1 MSARPPAS
9 WVSLAVTA
17 GERGP
22 HLTEHFGQAVLEM
35 CRVAERVSGC
45 CYRSPEKET
54 VNCLRKSRRVVR
66 KYRRMSLRREMR
78 RLRQMLGY
86 RRDTVE
92 DTVLEGAVQLI
103 NSLEEQLLA
112 RLREVG
118 LPPRLANTGLDN
130 NKMGINDLREAVGK
144 MMANA
149 R

>member
-1 MSARPPAS
+1 M
-9 WVSLAVTA
+9 V
-17 GERGP
+17 
-22 HLTEHFGQAVLEM
+22 
-35 CRVAERVSGC
+35 
-45 CYRSPEKET
+45 K
-54 VNCLRKSRRVVR
+54 

-130 NKMGINDLREAVGK
+130 KMGINDLREAVGK
-144 MMANA
+144 MMANT

>member
-1 MSARPPAS
+1 M
-9 WVSLAVTA
+9 
-17 GERGP
+17 
-22 HLTEHFGQAVLEM
+22 
-35 CRVAERVSGC
+35 
-45 CYRSPEKET
+45 
-54 VNCLRKSRRVVR
+54 VR

-92 DTVLEGAVQLI
+92 DRVLEGAVQLI

-112 RLREVG
+112 RLREVR
-118 LPPRLANTGLDN
+118 LPPRLANTGLN

-144 MMANA
+144 MMANG

>member
-1 MSARPPAS
+1 M
-9 WVSLAVTA
+9 V
-17 GERGP
+17 
-22 HLTEHFGQAVLEM
+22 
-35 CRVAERVSGC
+35 
-45 CYRSPEKET
+45 K
-54 VNCLRKSRRVVR
+54 

-92 DTVLEGAVQLI
+92 DRVLEGAVQLI

-118 LPPRLANTGLDN
+118 LPPRLANTGLN

>member
-1 MSARPPAS
+1 M
-9 WVSLAVTA
+9 
-17 GERGP
+17 
-22 HLTEHFGQAVLEM
+22 
-35 CRVAERVSGC
+35 
-45 CYRSPEKET
+45 
-54 VNCLRKSRRVVR
+54 NCLRKSRRVVK
-66 KYRRMSLRREMR
+66 KYRRMSLRREIR

-112 RLREVG
+112 RLMEVG

-144 MMANA
+144 MMANN

>member
-1 MSARPPAS
+1 M
-9 WVSLAVTA
+9 
-17 GERGP
+17 
-22 HLTEHFGQAVLEM
+22 
-35 CRVAERVSGC
+35 
-45 CYRSPEKET
+45 
-54 VNCLRKSRRVVR
+54 VR

-118 LPPRLANTGLDN
+118 LPPRPANTGLD

-144 MMANA
+144 MMANG

>member
-1 MSARPPAS
+1 M
-9 WVSLAVTA
+9 
-17 GERGP
+17 
-22 HLTEHFGQAVLEM
+22 
-35 CRVAERVSGC
+35 
-45 CYRSPEKET
+45 
-54 VNCLRKSRRVVR
+54 VR

-92 DTVLEGAVQLI
+92 DRVLEGAVQLI

-130 NKMGINDLREAVGK
+130 KMGINDLREAVGK
-144 MMANA
+144 MMANG

>member
-1 MSARPPAS
+1 M
-9 WVSLAVTA
+9 
-17 GERGP
+17 
-22 HLTEHFGQAVLEM
+22 
-35 CRVAERVSGC
+35 
-45 CYRSPEKET
+45 
-54 VNCLRKSRRVVR
+54 RKGRRVVR

-92 DTVLEGAVQLI
+92 DRVLEGAVQLI

-118 LPPRLANTGLDN
+118 LPPRLANTGLN

-144 MMANA
+144 MMANG

>member
-1 MSARPPAS
+1 M
-9 WVSLAVTA
+9 
-17 GERGP
+17 
-22 HLTEHFGQAVLEM
+22 
-35 CRVAERVSGC
+35 
-45 CYRSPEKET
+45 
-54 VNCLRKSRRVVR
+54 RKGRRVVR

-92 DTVLEGAVQLI
+92 DRVLEGAVQLI

-130 NKMGINDLREAVGK
+130 KMGINDLREAVGK
-144 MMANA
+144 MMANG